1 MQRTSPVLLAAA
13 FAALVAPSFGLVR
26 VDGPTGLRVQSFA
39 PTQSLQRTGLS
50 LPTPEGALKKVIA
63 KEAEDSMRL
72 KGGGFLASLK
82 SALFPIDGWEMPK
95 FFSMS
100 FMMFMIIYI
109 YTTVRDTKDTLVVS
123 ACGAE
128 SITFLKVYG
137 VLPAATMFMVLYSK
151 LSSIFSKDQLFYV
164 TAMPFFIFYA
174 AFAFVLYPNRD
185 LIHLPVPDDMDER
198 LKYSMS
204 LLYNWS
210 YSLFYIMSELWGS
223 VGVSVLFWQMANEI
237 TPVWQVSVPVSLSLQ
252 APPPLLPLSSARAH
266 THTHTNACTHASRA
280 RSRTNTPSYVTP
292 VLQVTFFVCLMCVC
306 VFSCAILSD
315 VSHNLTQ
322 INRSMASVLTSL

>member
-185 LIHLPVPDDMDER
+185 IIHLPVPDDMDER

-266 THTHTNACTHASRA
+266 THTHTQTHARTPRA
-280 RSRTNTPSYVTP
+280 LARAQTHHLMSHQSCRSLS
-292 VLQVTFFVCLMCVC
+292 LCV
-306 VFSCAILSD
+306 
-315 VSHNLTQ
+315 
-322 INRSMASVLTSL
+322 

>member
-26 VDGPTGLRVQSFA
+26 VDGPAGLRVQSFA

-72 KGGGFLASLK
+72 KGGGFLGSLK

-109 YTTVRDTKDTLVVS
+109 YTTVRDTKDTLVAS

-185 LIHLPVPDDMDER
+185 IIHLPVPDDMDER

-223 VGVSVLFWQMANEI
+223 VGAL
-237 TPVWQVSVPVSLSLQ
+237 
-252 APPPLLPLSSARAH
+252 
-266 THTHTNACTHASRA
+266 
-280 RSRTNTPSYVTP
+280 
-292 VLQVTFFVCLMCVC
+292 
-306 VFSCAILSD
+306 
-315 VSHNLTQ
+315 
-322 INRSMASVLTSL
+322 

>member
-266 THTHTNACTHASRA
+266 THTHTHKRMHARLA
-280 RSRTNTPSYVTP
+280 RSLAHKHTILCHTSLAGHFLCVSD
-292 VLQVTFFVCLMCVC
+292 VCLC
-306 VFSCAILSD
+306 VFLCDSIRC
-315 VSHNLTQ
+315 LT
-322 INRSMASVLTSL
+322 

>member
-72 KGGGFLASLK
+72 KGGGFLGSLK

-185 LIHLPVPDDMDER
+185 IIHVPVPDDMDER

-204 LLYNWS
+204 LFYNWS

-237 TPVWQVSVPVSLSLQ
+237 TPVWQVSVPLS
-252 APPPLLPLSSARAH
+252 PPPSPPLLLTRVRAH
-266 THTHTNACTHASRA
+266 TQTHARTRSRA
-280 RSRTNTPSYVTP
+280 HSRTNTPSCVTP
-292 VLQVTFFVCLMCVC
+292 VSQVIFFVCLMCVC
-306 VFSCAILSD
+306 VFSCALLSD
-315 VSHNLTQ
+315 VSQNLTQ
-322 INRSMASVLTSL
+322 LSHNKASILTSL